1 MKLASLNN
9 GTRDGRLV
17 IVSRDL
23 TRFTDASFLTP
34 TLQSA
39 LDNWGRIAPHLEA
52 LAESLDHGAVPSQ
65 RFHEHEPLSPLPRPF
80 QWAAG

>member
-23 TRFTDASFLTP
+23 TSFTDASFLTA

-39 LDNWGRIAPHLEA
+39 LDNWARIAPHLEA
-52 LAESLDHGAVPSQ
+52 LAESLDHGA
-65 RFHEHEPLSPLPRPF
+65 
-80 QWAAG
+80 